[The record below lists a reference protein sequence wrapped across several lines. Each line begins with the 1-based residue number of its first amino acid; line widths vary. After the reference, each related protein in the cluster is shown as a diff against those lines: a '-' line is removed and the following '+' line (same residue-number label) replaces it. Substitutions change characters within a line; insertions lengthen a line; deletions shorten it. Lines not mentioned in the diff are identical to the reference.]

1 MRKSGICIKIFTM
14 RWKAMNEHEK
24 KILAIVS
31 KYMQKDVQLFDSID
45 ELGVDSL
52 VFIQILVDIESEL
65 NFQFKDEALD
75 RSKYHLI
82 KDIANEVIESIN

>member
-1 MRKSGICIKIFTM
+1 M
-14 RWKAMNEHEK
+14 
-24 KILAIVS
+24 
-31 KYMQKDVQLFDSID
+31 
-45 ELGVDSL
+45 DSL

-82 KDIANEVIESIN
+82 KDIANEVIESINQDSRVNR